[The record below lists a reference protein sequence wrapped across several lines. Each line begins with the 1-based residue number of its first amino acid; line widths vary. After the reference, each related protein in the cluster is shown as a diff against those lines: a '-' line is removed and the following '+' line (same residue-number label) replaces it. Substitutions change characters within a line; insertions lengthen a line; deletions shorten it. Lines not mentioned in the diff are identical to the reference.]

1 MTRCTS
7 LLLCLLLAG
16 LAAAPASAAVANE
29 NEPFFPRAGN
39 RGYDAG
45 FYDVALRYA
54 PSSGRVRASVAI
66 AATATA
72 TQGLS
77 AFSLDLYGLQVSDV
91 RVEGDGARFWRGRG
105 KLKVE
110 PAQRIAPGESFRV
123 VVHYSGRPQ
132 RVIDPDGTSEGWN
145 RTDDG
150 AFAVGEPLGTAAW
163 IPCNNT
169 PVDKA
174 GFAFEVTVPARL
186 AAVANGRLTGVDRNR
201 SLASFE
207 WLQREPMAPYLAV
220 LDIGRGALVR
230 GDAAGVQAW
239 TLVDPRYAEH
249 QRALA
254 ALPEAIRFFSGLYGP
269 YPFDAAGS
277 IVDYAPHLGYALE
290 TQTRPIYAFAPDVAT
305 VAHETAHQWFGDS
318 VGLRRWPEIWLNEG
332 LATWSQ
338 WYFAERHG
346 GPSVAQTFRRLYAT
360 PASRTR
366 FWNPPSARLGAPRH
380 LFGYSV
386 YARGG
391 MAVQA
396 LRVEI
401 GTAALLK
408 TLRRWATEHRHGT
421 ATIAEFEALAEGT
434 SGAKLGPLFQRWLY
448 RPGKPAL

>member
-1 MTRCTS
+1 MP
-7 LLLCLLLAG
+7 
-16 LAAAPASAAVANE
+16 AAAAVPRE
-29 NEPFFPRAGN
+29 HEPFFPRAGN
-39 RGYDAG
+39 RGYDVG
-45 FYDVALRYA
+45 FYEVALRYS
-54 PSSGRVRASVAI
+54 PGSGRVRAS
-66 AATATA
+66 ATISATA
-72 TQGLS
+72 TQDLS
-77 AFSLDLYGLQVSDV
+77 VFSIDLYGLQVGEV
-91 RVEGDGARFWRGRG
+91 QVEGEGARYWRGRD
-105 KLKVE
+105 KLKIE
-110 PAQRIAPGESFRV
+110 PARPIASGKSFRLV
-123 VVHYSGRPQ
+123 VYYSGRPQ
-132 RVIDPDGTSEGWN
+132 RVVDPDGTSEGWN

-186 AAVANGRLTGVDRNR
+186 SAVANGRLTGVDRNPR
-201 SLASFE
+201 LASFA

-220 LDIGRGALVR
+220 LDIGRGELVR
-230 GDAAGVQAW
+230 SDAAGVPAW
-239 TLVDPRYAEH
+239 TLVDPRYAQH
-249 QRALA
+249 QRALR
-254 ALPEAIRFFSGLYGP
+254 ALPEAISFFSGLYGS
-269 YPFDAAGS
+269 YPFGAAGS

-332 LATWSQ
+332 LSTWSQ

-346 GPSVAQTFRRLYAT
+346 GASVARTFRRLYAT

-366 FWNPPSARLGAPRH
+366 FWDPPSARLGAPQH

-401 GTAALLK
+401 GTRALLE
-408 TLRRWATEHRHGT
+408 TLRRWATGHRHGT
-421 ATIAEFEALAEGT
+421 GTIAEFETLAEAV
-434 SGAKLGPLFQRWLY
+434 SGEDLAPLFRRWLY
-448 RPGKPAL
+448 RPGKPPL